1 MPLLTLRAWSR
12 RSWQLKKESKMWR
25 DNLRCIFYIALKDIR
40 TYYLKPPAVSW
51 GIVFPI
57 TWILAFY
64 LRNPGNFEQLVP
76 GLIAMTILFSTTA
89 AEAVVINFEMR
100 LGSLERLLLAPV
112 SISAALLGKVMGGV
126 VFGFAMTTIVTIGST
141 IALGLHLNIAY
152 LILIIIPSLLVFS
165 SLGAL
170 LCVLV
175 KEVFEA
181 QTLLNLPRFLMIFLS
196 GVVYPVSKMPAA
208 IRCFSYVLPLTYT
221 VHGLRLSFSAGSG
234 KVILAYTLILIGFF
248 LLFIFP
254 ALRLLSKKFE

>member
-1 MPLLTLRAWSR
+1 
-12 RSWQLKKESKMWR
+12 MWR
-25 DNLRCIFYIALKDIR
+25 DNLRGIFYIALKDIK
-40 TYYLKPPAVSW
+40 TYYFKPPAVSW

-64 LRNPGNFEQLVP
+64 LRNPGSFEELVP

-89 AEAVVINFEMR
+89 AEAVVINFELR
-100 LGSLERLLLAPV
+100 LGSLERLLLAP
-112 SISAALLGKVMGGV
+112 ISLPTVLFGKVLGGV
-126 VFGFAMTTIVTIGST
+126 VFGFVMTLVVALCSTIV
-141 IALGLHLNIAY
+141 LGLHPDFFC
-152 LILIIIPSLLVFS
+152 LILIVIPSLLVFS

-208 IRCFSYVLPLTYT
+208 LRCLSYVLPLTYT
-221 VHGLRLSFSAGSG
+221 VEGLRFSFSGGSG
-234 KVILAYTLILIGFF
+234 RIVIAYTLILIGFL
-248 LLFIFP
+248 LLFILP
-254 ALRLLSKKFE
+254 ASKLLSRKFE